1 MFRATDKNPAADES
15 QTGGEIALKLMRMQP
30 DEESQEIIEQ
40 SKIRDE
46 WYERQRR
53 LLDNWITEIHRNKQM
68 GNMRGCVPIRAAS
81 VPDSTELKEVLNHV
95 QQQPI
100 WFAMPVYRQTL
111 EDYMTTHGKDGKL
124 GEFAARKIMVS
135 VAETLQQIHNFKP
148 ASEQDRELVHRDLK
162 PANILLDERGN
173 PFVADFGLASGR
185 HEQRFQRNP
194 FRGTPS
200 YMSPEQYAGQEATQ
214 QTDIFAWG
222 VIFYQLLSGRLP
234 FTSPNLAEL
243 AKRITSGTPPE
254 DLSNQPDLP
263 EYLPRVVMRCLAKQ
277 VDRDGGRF
285 GSFREVL
292 GAMWDGE
299 HPPRRPPL
307 NPLKQHHGDKA
318 TTNTGISDLK
328 YDNQWLEY
336 VPRRLVRSLLRGFID
351 DEAPFLWWGMIGEGG
366 VGKSREAFELALE
379 LTNESWD
386 AGFFDEPTMDNWL
399 NEGCRGWR
407 PHRPT
412 LILVDY
418 AAGHA
423 PTLLRGLK
431 HLNERLPQSTHLRKV
446 RLLLL
451 DRPGRI
457 YPAVS
462 ELISSDENDVVRDVH
477 QSLYP
482 HPHKPADEPRSDL
495 ESRLSSGLAKPL
507 VRDQE
512 LLRILPFQQEDW
524 RAVLIR
530 AIEQAGGARALVPV
544 IEDGNGGTVW
554 IA

>member
-1 MFRATDKNPAADES
+1 
-15 QTGGEIALKLMRMQP
+15 
-30 DEESQEIIEQ
+30 
-40 SKIRDE
+40 
-46 WYERQRR
+46 
-53 LLDNWITEIHRNKQM
+53 
-68 GNMRGCVPIRAAS
+68 
-81 VPDSTELKEVLNHV
+81 
-95 QQQPI
+95 
-100 WFAMPVYRQTL
+100 
-111 EDYMTTHGKDGKL
+111 
-124 GEFAARKIMVS
+124 
-135 VAETLQQIHNFKP
+135 
-148 ASEQDRELVHRDLK
+148 
-162 PANILLDERGN
+162 
-173 PFVADFGLASGR
+173 
-185 HEQRFQRNP
+185 
-194 FRGTPS
+194 
-200 YMSPEQYAGQEATQ
+200 
-214 QTDIFAWG
+214 
-222 VIFYQLLSGRLP
+222 
-234 FTSPNLAEL
+234 
-243 AKRITSGTPPE
+243 
-254 DLSNQPDLP
+254 
-263 EYLPRVVMRCLAKQ
+263 
-277 VDRDGGRF
+277 
-285 GSFREVL
+285 
-292 GAMWDGE
+292 
-299 HPPRRPPL
+299 
-307 NPLKQHHGDKA
+307 
-318 TTNTGISDLK
+318 
-328 YDNQWLEY
+328 
-336 VPRRLVRSLLRGFID
+336 
-351 DEAPFLWWGMIGEGG
+351 MIGEGG

-431 HLNERLPQSTHLRKV
+431 HLNERRPQSTHLRKV

-457 YPAVS
+457 YPAAS

-524 RAVLIR
+524 RAVLIQ

-554 IA
+554 RV